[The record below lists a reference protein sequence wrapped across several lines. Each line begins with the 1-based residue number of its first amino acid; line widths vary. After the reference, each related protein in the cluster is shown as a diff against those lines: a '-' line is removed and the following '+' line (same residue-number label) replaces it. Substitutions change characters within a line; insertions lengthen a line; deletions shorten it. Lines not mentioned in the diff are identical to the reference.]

1 MTNKTLKKIMIALIV
16 LFIFMLSI
24 YKSNSNKMLT
34 IKQEDKLQIG
44 IPHYVDFEDVKT
56 NEFMKKNNSSLYSQI
71 KIKNTSNQELDYV
84 NIHLKMQK
92 DKNNE
97 EILPFYN
104 LTNLKP
110 NETAILTYEHENL
123 EKPEKL
129 KVESLEFD
137 YKSGRISIINKE
149 SKLKYPKRDTSEN
162 ISVDSHGY
170 LKSLDITKDINKIDI
185 KNIKTIK
192 KDNKNY
198 LEIDIKN
205 NSNSEIK
212 NFRLNFKELY
222 KNNAIGDLY
231 VEKGKIK
238 PQESKTLKVDYKE
251 GTKLELIGYRY
262 EVYDSQNKISHGYFL
277 DLDKNTYHIYEEE
290 DKGDV
295 SKRIFTTICISL
307 IMGVCFFVLD
317 KKASNLKKLAISKEN
332 KDYKNKAKKL
342 NIIKYTLL
350 FIFLVQIIIFS

>member
-1 MTNKTLKKIMIALIV
+1 MIGLIT

-34 IKQEDKLQIG
+34 IKQEDKIQVG
-44 IPHYVDFEDVKT
+44 TPQYVDFEDIKS
-56 NEFMKKNNSSLYSQI
+56 NNFIKKNNNSLYSQI
-71 KIKNTSNQELDYV
+71 KIKNTSNQKLNYV
-84 NIHLKMQK
+84 FIHLKMQK

-97 EILPFYN
+97 EILPYYTLN
-104 LTNLKP
+104 NLKA

-123 EKPEKL
+123 KKTEKL

-137 YKSGRISIINKE
+137 YKDGRMSIINKD
-149 SKLKYPKRDTSEN
+149 SKFKYPKRDTSEN
-162 ISVDSHGY
+162 ISVDSHEY
-170 LKSLDITKDINKIDI
+170 LKSFDITKDINKIDI
-185 KNIKTIK
+185 KNIRTIK

-205 NSNSEIK
+205 TSNIEIK
-212 NFRLNFKELY
+212 NFRLNFKESY
-222 KNNAIGDLY
+222 KNNVIGDFY
-231 VEKGKIK
+231 VEKGKLK

-262 EVYDSQNKISHGYFL
+262 SIFNSKNKSTKEYFL

-307 IMGVCFFVLD
+307 IMGEGFFVLD
-317 KKASNLKKLAISKEN
+317 KKASNLKKLAISKES

-342 NIIKYTLL
+342 SIIKYILL
-350 FIFLVQIIIFS
+350 FIFLIQVIMFS

>member
-1 MTNKTLKKIMIALIV
+1 MTNKTLKKIMIGLTA
-16 LFIFMLSI
+16 LFIFMLSV

-34 IKQEDKLQIG
+34 IKQEDKLQVG

-84 NIHLKMQK
+84 TINLKIQK
-92 DKNNE
+92 DKSNE
-97 EILPFYN
+97 EILPFYTLN
-104 LTNLKP
+104 NLKP

-123 EKPEKL
+123 EKSEKL

-137 YKSGRISIINKE
+137 YKSGRIAIINKD
-149 SKLKYPKRDTSEN
+149 SKFKYPKRDSSEK
-162 ISVDSHGY
+162 ISIHSNEY
-170 LKSLDITKDINKIDI
+170 FKSLDITKDVDKLDI

-205 NSNSEIK
+205 TSNIEIK
-212 NFRLNFKELY
+212 NFRLNFKESY
-222 KNNAIGDLY
+222 KNNVIGDFY
-231 VEKGKIK
+231 VEMGKLK

-251 GTKLELIGYRY
+251 DTKLELIGYRY
-262 EVYDSQNKISHGYFL
+262 EVYDSENKISHGYFL
-277 DLDKNTYHIYEEE
+277 DLYKNTYHTYEEE
-290 DKGDV
+290 DK
-295 SKRIFTTICISL
+295 SNIPKRIFTTICISL
-307 IMGVCFFVLD
+307 IMGLCFFILD
-317 KKASNLKKLAISKEN
+317 KKASNLKKLAISQVN

-342 NIIKYTLL
+342 NIIKYILL
-350 FIFLVQIIIFS
+350 FVFLIQIIAFS

>member
-24 YKSNSNKMLT
+24 YKSNSNKMLP
-34 IKQEDKLQIG
+34 IEQEDKIQVG
-44 IPHYVDFEDVKT
+44 TPYYVDFEDIKS
-56 NEFMKKNNSSLYSQI
+56 NNFIKKNNNSLYSQI
-71 KIKNTSNQELDYV
+71 KIKNISNQKLSYV
-84 NIHLKMQK
+84 FIHLQIQK

-97 EILPFYN
+97 EILPVYTLN
-104 LTNLKP
+104 NLKP
-110 NETAILTYEHENL
+110 NETAILTFQHENL
-123 EKPEKL
+123 KKTEKL

-137 YKSGRISIINKE
+137 YKDGRMSIINKD
-149 SKLKYPKRDTSEN
+149 SKFKYPKRDTSEN
-162 ISVDSHGY
+162 ISVDSHEY
-170 LKSLDITKDINKIDI
+170 LKSFDITKDINKIDI
-185 KNIKTIK
+185 KNIRTIK

-205 NSNSEIK
+205 TSNIEIK
-212 NFRLNFKELY
+212 NFRLNFKESY
-222 KNNAIGDLY
+222 KNNVIGDFY
-231 VEKGKIK
+231 VEKGKLK

-262 EVYDSQNKISHGYFL
+262 SIFNSKNKSTKEYFL

-307 IMGVCFFVLD
+307 IMGAGFFVLD
-317 KKASNLKKLAISKEN
+317 KKASNLKKLAISKES

-342 NIIKYTLL
+342 SIIKYVLL

>member
-1 MTNKTLKKIMIALIV
+1 MTNKTLKKIMIGLIA

-24 YKSNSNKMLT
+24 YKSNSNKRLP
-34 IKQEDKLQIG
+34 IKQENKIQVG
-44 IPHYVDFEDVKT
+44 TPYYVDFEDIKS
-56 NEFMKKNNSSLYSQI
+56 NNFIKKNNNSLYSQI
-71 KIKNTSNQELDYV
+71 KIKNTSNQKLKYV
-84 NIHLKMQK
+84 YIHLQMQK
-92 DKNNE
+92 DQNNE
-97 EILPFYN
+97 DILPIYTLN
-104 LTNLKP
+104 NLKP
-110 NETAILTYEHENL
+110 NETAILTFQHENL
-123 EKPEKL
+123 KKPEKL
-129 KVESLEFD
+129 KVENLEFD
-137 YKSGRISIINKE
+137 YKGGRMSIINNE

-198 LEIDIKN
+198 LELHIKN

-251 GTKLELIGYRY
+251 GTKLELIGYCY
-262 EVYDSQNKISHGYFL
+262 EVYDSKHKISHGYFL
-277 DLDKNTYHIYEEE
+277 DLDKNTYHTYEEE

-307 IMGVCFFVLD
+307 IMGACFFVLD
-317 KKASNLKKLAISKEN
+317 KKARNLKKLAISKEN

-342 NIIKYTLL
+342 SIIKYVLL